1 MQSLRT
7 CKPSQSQSK
16 GQGRKLSRTGS
27 KVERKNTRVDD
38 KIKKRMSMRY
48 ADISSPTEASV
59 PAVPSL
65 PIGVRP
71 GLYRPQDEIVR
82 PRETQP
88 REDPRETDLKMLDQD
103 AFDPDACMSL
113 VLVRSRLSCLP
124 YFAVLK
130 TKLANSTEAELKSLQ
145 SSLQSL
151 KDGVALDLQ
160 RNVFKKYVL
169 EIQTIAHT
177 LIEL

>member
-7 CKPSQSQSK
+7 RRPSDGKNPSK
-16 GQGRKLSRTGS
+16 QPQQTQKLSKTPSRRAGGNA
-27 KVERKNTRVDD
+27 RKSRVDD

-113 VLVRSRLSCLP
+113 VLVRLRLLCLLSQ
-124 YFAVLK
+124 F
-130 TKLANSTEAELKSLQ
+130 
-145 SSLQSL
+145 
-151 KDGVALDLQ
+151 
-160 RNVFKKYVL
+160 
-169 EIQTIAHT
+169 
-177 LIEL
+177 